1 MEERDVGVFYVPGF
15 VCVCVYVCAN
25 WRKDWHTLSQC
36 QQVPKRKGKWKKNI
50 ARQCT
55 AHRETILLLSFFFL
69 FFFCCRSWSNISPQ
83 IRFRFCTNWRS
94 FSEFHS
100 LNPFDSLILT
110 VSSLNP
116 SLETWAYPSMHWA
129 EGKKTSWPCKPVQ
142 NLSYTGYL
150 DFAEA
155 LMMSYSDFP
164 FSSAPHPSEQS

>member
-1 MEERDVGVFYVPGF
+1 MSQDLC
-15 VCVCVYVCAN
+15 VCVCMCVQTDG
-25 WRKDWHTLSQC
+25 KTDTLYRSVSRC
-36 QQVPKRKGKWKKNI
+36 QKGKASERKTLLDNAQHI
-50 ARQCT
+50 ERQYCFY
-55 AHRETILLLSFFFL
+55 RFFFC